1 MRCSSDGGLVCTSV
15 GVAYTVVDV
24 TLDVGGV
31 SDVVVGDVGSVDGS
45 TMGLVDESNGFSCGV
60 VSVVGG

>member
-24 TLDVGGV
+24 TFDVGGV
-31 SDVVVGDVGSVDGS
+31 SDVVVGDVGSLDGS
-45 TMGLVDESNGFSCGV
+45 TMGLVDESN
-60 VSVVGG
+60 